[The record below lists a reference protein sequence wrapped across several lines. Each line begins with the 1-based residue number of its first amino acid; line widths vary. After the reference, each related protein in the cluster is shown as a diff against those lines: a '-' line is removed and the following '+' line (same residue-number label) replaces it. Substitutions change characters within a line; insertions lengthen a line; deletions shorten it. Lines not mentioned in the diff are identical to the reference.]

1 MRHAEVRLE
10 AVSEPGWLK
19 AFILEHWGGP
29 GVVSRG
35 RVWCDEGLTAIRA
48 MDKEGLAGVVSW
60 HAGPEE
66 WEVVTINSRQ
76 SGQGVGTRLM
86 DAVVELARRAGV
98 RRLWL
103 VTTNDNT
110 PAMRFYEQR
119 GFRQSAVYRDAID
132 VSRALKPGI
141 PAIGLN
147 GVPIRDE
154 VEYELVLAGRSR
166 AN

>member
-103 VTTNDNT
+103 VTTNDNLD
-110 PAMRFYEQR
+110 ALRFYQR
-119 GFRQSAVYRDAID
+119 RGWRLAAIRPGAI
-132 VSRALKPGI
+132 VESRRLKPSIAETGAYGI
-141 PAIGLN
+141 PL
-147 GVPIRDE
+147 RDE
-154 VEYELVLAGRSR
+154 IELEYIL
-166 AN
+166 